1 MKNIGN
7 ADGRVNILNIKRD
20 FTDSQ
25 GKDQLPNGK
34 KKWGRFEEIIHRRAN
49 SNGQST
55 CGQTHQQQINAN
67 WSNNECY
74 VIPMRLAKKR
84 EKRISP
90 AGMEGQ
96 KAISLLAMENVYY
109 K

>member
-1 MKNIGN
+1 
-7 ADGRVNILNIKRD
+7 
-20 FTDSQ
+20 
-25 GKDQLPNGK
+25 
-34 KKWGRFEEIIHRRAN
+34 
-49 SNGQST
+49 
-55 CGQTHQQQINAN
+55 
-67 WSNNECY
+67 
-74 VIPMRLAKKR
+74 MRLAKKR